1 MDIFLYNCNAIN
13 TPNNNSEASVSY
25 PKPHPNYI
33 SQLSLSD
40 FSELESK
47 QAIHITLGFY
57 DSCISYLII
66 NFFVRVKKQTQ
77 SEIQRRTC
85 EDSMPA
91 VIFGG
96 RGNMHGGKNEWKKT
110 RRK

>member
-1 MDIFLYNCNAIN
+1 MPLTRLTIIVKPRCHIQNPVQITFPNCLSMIFQNWNQNRLY
-13 TPNNNSEASVSY
+13 
-25 PKPHPNYI
+25 
-33 SQLSLSD
+33 
-40 FSELESK
+40 
-47 QAIHITLGFY
+47 TLPGFY